1 VKAFGKIALLA
12 AGAASLAV
20 SVPAQARH
28 GDWGGNGWRGDRID
42 AGDIIAGALILGGIA
57 AVASA
62 VSDDGYRG
70 GGYRDRYRD
79 RDYNRD
85 YGYNDGGYGYY
96 NNGYGSR
103 QAVDQCVRAAK
114 RAAGG
119 NGWARVTD
127 VTSISRIRGGYEV
140 RGRLVVEDRGNG
152 HGGWGRS
159 NWRGDDDRY
168 GYRYDRYNDGYDKG
182 RFSCVTRYGNVE
194 DVNLS
199 GLRGQSRYY

>member
-28 GDWGGNGWRGDRID
+28 GDWGRGDGID
-42 AGDIIAGALILGGIA
+42 AGDVIAGALIIGGIA

-62 VSDDGYRG
+62 VSDNDGYRG
-70 GGYRDRYRD
+70 DRYRG
-79 RDYNRD
+79 RGYGRG
-85 YGYNDGGYGYY
+85 YGYNDGGNGYY

-103 QAVDQCVRAAK
+103 QAVDQCVRAAR

-119 NGWARVTD
+119 GWARVTD
-127 VTSISRIRGGYEV
+127 VTSINRIRGGYEI
-140 RGRLVVEDRGNG
+140 RGRLVVEDRGYDRG
-152 HGGWGRS
+152 YGRS
-159 NWRGDDDRY
+159 NWRGGDDRY

-182 RFSCVTRYGNVE
+182 RFSCITRYGNVE
-194 DVNLS
+194 DVNLA